1 MPEGV
6 GRMPGRPGVRNAAL
20 PQAGRSQAAVLAAA
34 YGAVLLWGA
43 TPMVTKIAVADV
55 SPLAVG
61 LLRTLCGALVA
72 LPLLAAGRFRAPGGR
87 AGRLALA
94 VSAFGGFVVF
104 PVLFSLGLGRTS
116 AGHGALL
123 LGILPVLTGL
133 IAALVEKRVPGA
145 RWWLGC
151 AVAVAGTAL
160 LVGARFDLAAGESS
174 WLGDTLVLTGAVAAA
189 AGYVAGAIAAREIGT
204 WPVTLWGLT
213 IGGTV
218 LLPIAPFVLSPAALA
233 GASAF
238 AQSAIVYLALGSSIV
253 AYAAWYWA
261 LGHGGI
267 GRTGLAQFAQPI
279 IGLVLA
285 VGLLGEALTWPM
297 TLAAAT
303 ILGGVA
309 LARGGK

>member
-6 GRMPGRPGVRNAAL
+6 GRVSGRSGTSQAAS
-20 PQAGRSQAAVLAAA
+20 PQAGPAQAAVLAAA

-43 TPMVTKIAVADV
+43 TPMVTKVAVTDV

-61 LLRTLCGALVA
+61 LLRTLCGSVLA
-72 LPLLAAGRFRAPGGR
+72 LPLLAAGRFRAPGRRRGR
-87 AGRLALA
+87 FALA
-94 VSAFGGFVVF
+94 VSALGGFVVF

-160 LVGARFDLAAGESS
+160 LVGARFDLAAGGSS
-174 WLGDTLVLTGAVAAA
+174 WIGDVLVLAGAVAAA

-213 IGGTV
+213 IGGVV
-218 LLPIAPFVLSPAALA
+218 LLPVAPFVISPAALA
-233 GASAF
+233 GAPAL
-238 AQSAIVYLALGSSIV
+238 ALSAIAYLALGSSIV

-279 IGLVLA
+279 VGLVLA
-285 VGLLGEALTWPM
+285 VGLLGEPLTWLM

-309 LARGGK
+309 LARGAK